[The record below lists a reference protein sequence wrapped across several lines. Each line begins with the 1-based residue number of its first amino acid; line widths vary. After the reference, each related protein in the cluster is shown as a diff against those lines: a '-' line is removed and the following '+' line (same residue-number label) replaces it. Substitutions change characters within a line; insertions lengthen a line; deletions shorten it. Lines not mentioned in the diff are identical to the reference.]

1 MNSIQVTAARSR
13 GGIRQ
18 DALWAL
24 AETAAL
30 FLIFIVAFTGR
41 DAFGDSVK
49 MLLTILSI
57 AAGSIGTLA
66 GLLVAKRGLSESAGR
81 FGRLAI
87 AGWMVFAG
95 AYTVVH
101 VLS

>member
-1 MNSIQVTAARSR
+1 L
-13 GGIRQ
+13 RQ

-41 DAFGDSVK
+41 DAIGDSVK
-49 MLLTILSI
+49 ALLTILSI
-57 AAGSIGTLA
+57 AAGSIGALA
-66 GLLVAKRGLSESAGR
+66 GVVVARRALADSSGR
-81 FGRLAI
+81 IGRLAI

-95 AYTVVH
+95 VYTVIH